1 MGVFARVRPTEA
13 DARPLVPPAETFAPA
28 QVFSRTMHPASPTQ
42 AKSGLEQATHPLQ
55 RASRPLPLK
64 PKAGLSGPPTKNRLE
79 WATQLAMTWLAAAGL
94 IAAFLTVAA
103 FTPAAAQMT
112 PKATV
117 DTSETIFT
125 VLAAMNTCGYD
136 QELGQS
142 DALRRQIRSELAGAA
157 QASPDAETTIKELCQ
172 FYRDHRQGDQ
182 SHDLAQYISLA
193 LTLGPPPDFKPQM
206 KEADLPPDAG
216 YVLGL
221 VPLLPRFY
229 KNLDLEM
236 IWARHHQEFEGLI
249 NQFHEPIAKLLNSTD
264 LYLRLPIAGY
274 MGRKF
279 NIYLAPLGAPGQVNA
294 RNYGSDYYIVL
305 TPARGTLQYN
315 QVRHTYLHYVLDPIA
330 MKRPAAM
337 AHLEPLLPLVQTAP
351 MDEVFKH
358 DATLLCTESLIEA
371 IEARTIKAD
380 GKGKEQEKEA
390 ETKRGQA
397 VDAAMK
403 QGYVLTQ
410 YFYNQ
415 LPKFEKEPVGLQDAF
430 PNWLYDM
437 DIEHEKKV
445 ARNVEFAESAHP
457 EVVRLAPPK
466 PSLLDEAEKDLVTRN
481 VDGAQQLAE
490 QSLAE
495 KKDDPGRAF
504 FILAR
509 AATMKGDM
517 AGAQKYFAQTVEVSR
532 EPRVL
537 AWSHIYLG
545 RIFDLQDN
553 RQAALDHYRTAL
565 NSGQLDPQ
573 VRAAAEN
580 GLKQPYAPP
589 QRSQ

>member
-1 MGVFARVRPTEA
+1 MGGPLLKLRFRRWWCVARLGALAQVRLT
-13 DARPLVPPAETFAPA
+13 ETFAPA
-28 QVFSRTMHPASPTQ
+28 RVFSRTVHPTSPTQ
-42 AKSGLEQATHPLQ
+42 TKSV
-55 RASRPLPLK
+55 
-64 PKAGLSGPPTKNRLE
+64 LE
-79 WATQLAMTWLAAAGL
+79 WATQARQL
-94 IAAFLTVAA
+94 IVFLTSVLLIGLCLVPHAS
-103 FTPAAAQMT
+103 AQMT

-142 DALRRQIRSELAGAA
+142 DPVRLEIRSELARAA
-157 QASPDAETTIKELCQ
+157 QATPDAVAATRQICQ
-172 FYRDHRQGDQ
+172 FYTDHRQGDQ
-182 SHDLAQYISLA
+182 SHDLAQYLSLA
-193 LTLGPPPDFKPQM
+193 LTLGPPPDFKPEM

-221 VPLLPRFY
+221 VPLLPSFY
-229 KNLDLEM
+229 KSAGLHA
-236 IWARHHQEFEGLI
+236 IWERHQAQYEGLI
-249 NQFHEPIAKLLNSTD
+249 NQFHTPIAKLLSSTD

-279 NIYLAPLGAPGQVNA
+279 NIYLAPLGAPAQVNA
-294 RNYGSDYYIVL
+294 RNYGSDYYVVL
-305 TPARGTLQYN
+305 TPAHGSLQYN
-315 QVRHTYLHYVLDPIA
+315 QIRHTYLHYVLDPIA
-330 MKRPAAM
+330 MKRPTAM
-337 AHLEPLLPLVQTAP
+337 KHLEPLLPLVQTAP

-358 DATLLCTESLIEA
+358 DATLLTTESLIQA
-371 IEARTIKAD
+371 VEARMIPGK
-380 GKGKEQEKEA
+380 GKGKEEQKEA
-390 ETKRGQA
+390 EAQRDRA
-397 VDAAMK
+397 VDAAMQ

-410 YFYNQ
+410 YFYEQ
-415 LPKFEKEPVGLQDAF
+415 LPKFEKGPVGLQDAF

-437 DIEHEKKV
+437 DIEHETKV
-445 ARNVEFAESAHP
+445 ARNVEFATSAHP

-466 PSLLDEAEKDLVTRN
+466 PSPLDQAEKDLVSGN
-481 VDGAQQLAE
+481 LEGAQQLAE
-490 QSLAE
+490 QALAE

-517 AGAQKYFAQTVEVSR
+517 AGAQKYFVRTVEVSR

-553 RQAALDHYRTAL
+553 RPAAMDHYRTAL
-565 NSGQLDPQ
+565 NSGDLDPQ
-573 VRAAAEN
+573 VRSAAEK

-589 QRSQ
+589 EHAQ

>member
-1 MGVFARVRPTEA
+1 V
-13 DARPLVPPAETFAPA
+13 LV
-28 QVFSRTMHPASPTQ
+28 QVC
-42 AKSGLEQATHPLQ
+42 
-55 RASRPLPLK
+55 
-64 PKAGLSGPPTKNRLE
+64 
-79 WATQLAMTWLAAAGL
+79 LAAC
-94 IAAFLTVAA
+94 LTAVLFA
-103 FTPAAAQMT
+103 PAAAQMT

-117 DTSETIFT
+117 DTSESIFT

-136 QELGQS
+136 QELAQS
-142 DALRRQIRSELAGAA
+142 DSVRQEIRGELARATE
-157 QASPDAETTIKELCQ
+157 ASPDAATATRQICQ
-172 FYRDHRQGDQ
+172 FYTDHRQGDQ
-182 SHDLAQYISLA
+182 SHDLAQYLSLA
-193 LTLGPPPDFKPQM
+193 LTLGPPPDFKPEM
-206 KEADLPPDAG
+206 KEADLPPDAS

-221 VPLLPRFY
+221 VPLLPSFY
-229 KNLDLEM
+229 KNAGLHT
-236 IWARHHQEFEGLI
+236 IWERHQAQYEGMI
-249 NQFHEPIAKLLNSTD
+249 NQFHAPIAKLLNSTD

-294 RNYGSDYYIVL
+294 RNYGSDYHIVL

-315 QVRHTYLHYVLDPIA
+315 QIRHTYLHYVLDPIA
-330 MKRPAAM
+330 MKRPTAM

-371 IEARTIKAD
+371 IEARTIKAK

-390 ETKRGQA
+390 EAQRQQA

-445 ARNVEFAESAHP
+445 ARNLEFAQSAHP
-457 EVVRLAPPK
+457 EVVRVTPPK
-466 PSLLDEAEKDLVTRN
+466 PSLLDEAEKDLVSRN

-490 QSLAE
+490 QALAE

-517 AGAQKYFAQTVEVSR
+517 AGAQKYFARTVEVSR

-545 RIFDLQDN
+545 RIFDLQEN